1 MADARA
7 RGLGRAVIF
16 LGPPGAGK
24 GTQAKQIAKHYGVP
38 HLSTGDM
45 FRELVA
51 RDTPLGKRAKP
62 IMDRGDLAPVQRERL
77 SVVRQSGEQLLTVLN
92 DVLDGFPRTLP
103 QAEKLGEIL
112 QARSWGQPLVV
123 HFVVDPGQLVRRL
136 TGRRI
141 CSVGGEIYNIYDQP
155 PKVEGRCDNDGGPL
169 IHRADD
175 REEVIVERLAAYQE
189 QTRPLVDY
197 YRSQGVLVDVDGMQ
211 PPTTVTAKVLEILER
226 GQETHSSPPESS
238 AAANQVSQRYER

>member
-1 MADARA
+1 M
-7 RGLGRAVIF
+7 IF

-45 FRELVA
+45 FRDLVA
-51 RDTPLGKRAKP
+51 RDTPLGRRAKP
-62 IMDRGDLAPVQRERL
+62 IMDRGDLVPDDIVLEMVAERI
-77 SVVRQSGEQLLTVLN
+77 SRPDTARGF
-92 DVLDGFPRTLP
+92 VLDGFPRTLP

-112 QARSWGQPLVV
+112 QARSWGQALVV

-155 PKVEGRCDNDGGPL
+155 PKVEGRCDNDGGQL

-211 PPTTVTAKVLEILER
+211 PPAAVTAKVLEILER
-226 GQETHSSPPESS
+226 GQETHGSPAESS
-238 AAANQVSQRYER
+238 EAAKQMSQPYER

>member
-7 RGLGRAVIF
+7 GGLGRAVIF

-62 IMDRGDLAPVQRERL
+62 IMDRGDLVPDDIVLEMVAERV
-77 SVVRQSGEQLLTVLN
+77 SRPDTARGF
-92 DVLDGFPRTLP
+92 VLDGFPRTLP
-103 QAEKLGEIL
+103 QAQKLDEIL
-112 QARSWGQPLVV
+112 QVRSWGQPLVV
-123 HFVVDPGQLVRRL
+123 HFVVDPPQLVRRL

-155 PKVEGRCDNDGGPL
+155 PKVEGRCDNDGGQL

-175 REEVIVERLAAYQE
+175 REEVIVERLAAYQD

-211 PPTTVTAKVLEILER
+211 PPAAVTAKVLEILER
-226 GQETHSSPPESS
+226 GQEAHSSPAPGST
-238 AAANQVSQRYER
+238 AATQVSQRCER